1 MYGNKNNNGGYDK
14 YIRKKNWVSYP
25 TNGENTSG
33 VAIYTVEYRN
43 IGYNAKRIIGEIR
56 AGNPPNSHRR
66 DGERFWNG
74 AGYLPTDGTYAEYS
88 AADKRL
94 NDSGAVVLIHD
105 SQNDRFYIT
114 VTHYRGWMSGG
125 DERNGFYR
133 VKAIPFEK
141 AANGGG
147 AKTITGANY

>member
-1 MYGNKNNNGGYDK
+1 MYGNNNGAYDR
-14 YIRKKNWVSYP
+14 YIRQNNSVSYP

-33 VAIYTVEYRN
+33 VAIYTVEYRSISN
-43 IGYNAKRIIGEIR
+43 NAKRIIGEIR
-56 AGNPPNSHRR
+56 AGNPPNTHGR
-66 DGERFWNG
+66 DGATFGNG

-88 AADKRL
+88 AADRRL
-94 NDSGAVVLIHD
+94 NDRGAVVLIHD

-114 VTHYRGWMSGG
+114 VTHYRGWMRGQE
-125 DERNGFYR
+125 ERNAFYR

-147 AKTITGANY
+147 PKTITGANY